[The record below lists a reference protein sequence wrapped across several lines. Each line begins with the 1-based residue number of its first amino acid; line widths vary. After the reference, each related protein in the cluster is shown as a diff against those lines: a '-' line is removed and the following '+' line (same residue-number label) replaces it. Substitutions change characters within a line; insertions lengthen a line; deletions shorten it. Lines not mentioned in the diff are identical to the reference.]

1 MVGKMIDKSK
11 DIDKCYRF
19 LCNEYKPLGRLK
31 TLEDFGGDTVAYERH
46 VDVFNSTN
54 WGPEITNLKENYSAL
69 SVKYSGIESQI
80 ITNFI
85 LVLVVGFNTLISM
98 LPSEKKYFKELLSK
112 KSFKIQDVKKH
123 YLLGNLYEFVIGE
136 VLLLLIPFLLIL
148 SKNAMYFINILPFVI
163 VPALAL
169 FIAELI
175 SISIELFAIKKYEH
189 R

>member
-1 MVGKMIDKSK
+1 
-11 DIDKCYRF
+11 
-19 LCNEYKPLGRLK
+19 
-31 TLEDFGGDTVAYERH
+31 
-46 VDVFNSTN
+46 
-54 WGPEITNLKENYSAL
+54 
-69 SVKYSGIESQI
+69 
-80 ITNFI
+80 
-85 LVLVVGFNTLISM
+85 M

-112 KSFKIQDVKKH
+112 KSFKIQDVRKH

-148 SKNAMYFINILPFVI
+148 SKNAMYFINILPVVI